1 MQRPY
6 IVSDFQST
14 HSSGTHHAV
23 NAMLGA
29 SWTWTWF
36 GEYQLTN
43 NPFSCIIPLD
53 FPSGGVL
60 LENVFHNVRAVSNI
74 IVPHANQLMS

>member
-14 HSSGTHHAV
+14 HSNGTHHAV

-53 FPSGGVL
+53 FQA
-60 LENVFHNVRAVSNI
+60 AVYFLRTSSTMFVQSRTSLYRMPI
-74 IVPHANQLMS
+74 S